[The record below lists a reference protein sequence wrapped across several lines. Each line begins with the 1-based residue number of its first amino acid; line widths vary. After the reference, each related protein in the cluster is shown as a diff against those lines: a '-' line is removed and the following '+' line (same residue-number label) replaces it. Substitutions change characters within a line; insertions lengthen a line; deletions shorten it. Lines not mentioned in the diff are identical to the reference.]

1 VPWARMANDGADP
14 DGIDADGEALARAM
28 ATLLNP
34 SKIDGV
40 VNCCVRAVHDEAW
53 EGPRT
58 GLLHVRFG
66 EDRPRVEDF
75 ADILWTECMYYAL
88 PRRRQEKFRR
98 EIAVDLTA
106 VVRCHRAVRD
116 LFIEF
121 NARHPERASELGE
134 VLAYCLVQEHLGAAQ
149 VASKMSL
156 KTAAN
161 MPVHG
166 LDGIHAVFENGA
178 LTVYFL
184 ESKLASEGR
193 RGVASYAAS
202 AAEFLGDRR
211 QYLREYEI
219 VADLGNLDALE
230 GEERQRALDHFD
242 VIGHPELSR
251 RERFVGIICH
261 SEPGHFGKRLP
272 IRDDQPPDIHER
284 DFAQRYAADHGKLRI
299 VARTQLLRH
308 GADPAKAIVLFVAV
322 PDVRE
327 LRKAFYAAMGVAELE
342 LPLDGD
348 DLEMDE
354 GEDAGG
360 DTV

>member
-1 VPWARMANDGADP
+1 MANDGP
-14 DGIDADGEALARAM
+14 DRDGPDAEEDAFARALA
-28 ATLLNP
+28 TLRNP
-34 SKIDGV
+34 SKINGV
-40 VNCCVRAVHDEAW
+40 VNCCVRALHDEAW

-66 EDRPRVEDF
+66 EDRPRVEDL
-75 ADILWTECMYYAL
+75 ADLLWNECMYYAL

-98 EIAVDLTA
+98 EIAADMTA
-106 VVRCHRAVRD
+106 VARCYRAVRD
-116 LFIEF
+116 LFIDLNE
-121 NARHPERASELGE
+121 RHPERASELGE
-134 VLAYCLVQEHLGAAQ
+134 VLAYCLVQEHLGAGQ

-156 KTAAN
+156 KTAGN

-184 ESKLASEGR
+184 ESKLAREGR

-219 VADLGNLDALE
+219 VADLGNLDGLE
-230 GEERQRALDHFD
+230 GEARQRALDHFD
-242 VIGHPELSR
+242 IIGHPEVQR

-261 SEPGHFGKRLP
+261 SEPGHFSKRLR
-272 IRDDQPPDIHER
+272 IRDGQPPDIHER
-284 DFAQRYAADHGKLRI
+284 DFAQRYAADHGKLRRA
-299 VARTQLLRH
+299 ARKQLLKH
-308 GADPAKAIVLFVAV
+308 GADPAKAIVLLVAV

-327 LRKAFYAAMGVAELE
+327 LRKAFYAAMGVAERE

-348 DLEMDE
+348 DLEMDDD
-354 GEDAGG
+354 EDAGG
-360 DTV
+360 GPA

>member
-1 VPWARMANDGADP
+1 MANGGADR
-14 DGIDADGEALARAM
+14 DGPDADAEALARAL

-66 EDRPRVEDF
+66 EDRPRVEDL
-75 ADILWTECMYYAL
+75 AYLLWTECMYYAL
-88 PRRRQEKFRR
+88 PRRRQERFRR
-98 EIAVDLTA
+98 EIAADMTA
-106 VVRCHRAVRD
+106 VARCYRAVRD
-116 LFIEF
+116 LFIDF

-202 AAEFLGDRR
+202 AAEFLSDRR

-230 GEERQRALDHFD
+230 GEARQRALDHFD
-242 VIGHPELSR
+242 VIGHPELRR

-261 SEPGHFGKRLP
+261 SEPGHFGKRLR

-284 DFAQRYAADHGKLRI
+284 DFAERYAADHGKLRLA
-299 VARTQLLRH
+299 ARKQLLKH
-308 GADPAKAIVLFVAV
+308 GADPAKAIVLLVAV

-327 LRKAFYAAMGVAELE
+327 LRKAFYAAMGVAERE

-348 DLEMDE
+348 DLEMDDD
-354 GEDAGG
+354 EDAGG
-360 DTV
+360 DPA

>member
-1 VPWARMANDGADP
+1 MANDGSDRDGP
-14 DGIDADGEALARAM
+14 DVEVDALARAL

-40 VNCCVRAVHDEAW
+40 VNCCVQAVHDDAW

-66 EDRPRVEDF
+66 EDRPRVEDL
-75 ADILWTECMYYAL
+75 AYLLWTECMYYAL
-88 PRRRQEKFRR
+88 PRRRQERFRR
-98 EIAVDLTA
+98 EIETDMTA
-106 VVRCHRAVRD
+106 VARCYLAVRD
-116 LFIEF
+116 LFIDF

-166 LDGIHAVFENGA
+166 LDGIHAAFENGA

-184 ESKLASEGR
+184 ESKLAREGR

-230 GEERQRALDHFD
+230 GEARQRALDHFD
-242 VIGHPELSR
+242 VIGHPELRR

-261 SEPGHFGKRLP
+261 SEPGHFGKRLR

-284 DFAQRYAADHGKLRI
+284 DFAERYAADHAKLRLA
-299 VARTQLLRH
+299 ARKQLLKH
-308 GADPAKAIVLFVAV
+308 GADPAKAIVLLVAV

-327 LRKAFYAAMGVAELE
+327 LRKAFYAAMGVAERE

-348 DLEMDE
+348 DLEMD
-354 GEDAGG
+354 DDDDDDDTG
-360 DTV
+360 DDQA

>member
-1 VPWARMANDGADP
+1 MANTGADP
-14 DGIDADGEALARAM
+14 NGPDAEGEALARAL
-28 ATLLNP
+28 ATLGNP
-34 SKIDGV
+34 SKIGSV
-40 VNCCVRAVHDEAW
+40 VNCCVQAVHDEAW

-66 EDRPRVEDF
+66 EDKPRVEEL
-75 ADILWTECMYYAL
+75 AYILWTECMYYAL

-98 EIAVDLTA
+98 EIAADMAA
-106 VVRCHRAVRD
+106 VARCYRAVKD
-116 LFIEF
+116 LFIDF
-121 NARHPERASELGE
+121 NASHPERASELGE

-184 ESKLASEGR
+184 ESKLASEGT

-202 AAEFLGDRR
+202 AAEFLSDRR

-230 GEERQRALDHFD
+230 GEARQRALDYFD
-242 VIGHPELSR
+242 VIGHPELRR

-272 IRDDQPPDIHER
+272 IRDDQHPDIHER
-284 DFAQRYAADHGKLRI
+284 DFAERYAADHGKLRI
-299 VARTQLLRH
+299 AARKQLLKHR
-308 GADPAKAIVLFVAV
+308 ADPAKAIVLLVAV

-327 LRKAFYAAMGVAELE
+327 LRKAFYAAMGIAERE

-348 DLEMDE
+348 DLEMDDD
-354 GEDAGG
+354 DAGG
-360 DTV
+360 DPA